1 MHFLSSRAITDDV
14 EQERFVKNGD
24 EVSNIFGGTG
34 RIVDRLATKSIT
46 EMYAP
51 VIRQTVWAL
60 MPQIVC
66 IRINENWEFGR
77 S

>member
-46 EMYAP
+46 EMYICSRYPTDRLGAYA
-51 VIRQTVWAL
+51 TDSL
-60 MPQIVC
+60 YS
-66 IRINENWEFGR
+66 NK
-77 S
+77 